1 MSENYSGDLLKS
13 LRKEQKMSQTKLAEL
28 SGISQSALVKYEKG
42 TRKISKEIDNA
53 LSKVLNIDTL
63 LKNDEVDCLIDQLIH
78 YRDINDLS
86 NKNLAFEM
94 EISEVS
100 LSYFLNRKRKPSK
113 ELQRRITI
121 FLLDKEKEM
130 LLEIKQKDGSFNFP
144 IVDKDAL
151 GERIQVIRK
160 LRGETLEKF
169 GKNFTRPV
177 GKNVLNRWEKGMNI
191 PDIERLMNVAYIGNV
206 TVSYILFGDN
216 FSHMLAK
223 GKEIRSFERLDSYRM
238 GLRLRKIRRDHRLER
253 EDFGK
258 FFSPPITKWSM
269 DKYENGKD
277 IPNTVRL
284 VQYAYIGKVS
294 LEFLIYGI

>member
-100 LSYFLNRKRKPSK
+100 LSYFLNRK
-113 ELQRRITI
+113 
-121 FLLDKEKEM
+121 
-130 LLEIKQKDGSFNFP
+130 
-144 IVDKDAL
+144 
-151 GERIQVIRK
+151 
-160 LRGETLEKF
+160 
-169 GKNFTRPV
+169 
-177 GKNVLNRWEKGMNI
+177 
-191 PDIERLMNVAYIGNV
+191 
-206 TVSYILFGDN
+206 
-216 FSHMLAK
+216 
-223 GKEIRSFERLDSYRM
+223 
-238 GLRLRKIRRDHRLER
+238 
-253 EDFGK
+253 
-258 FFSPPITKWSM
+258 
-269 DKYENGKD
+269 
-277 IPNTVRL
+277 
-284 VQYAYIGKVS
+284 
-294 LEFLIYGI
+294 

>member
-177 GKNVLNRWEKGMNI
+177 GKNVLNRWEKG
-191 PDIERLMNVAYIGNV
+191 
-206 TVSYILFGDN
+206 VSQT
-216 FSHMLAK
+216 K
-223 GKEIRSFERLDSYRM
+223 GY
-238 GLRLRKIRRDHRLER
+238 
-253 EDFGK
+253 
-258 FFSPPITKWSM
+258 
-269 DKYENGKD
+269 
-277 IPNTVRL
+277 
-284 VQYAYIGKVS
+284 
-294 LEFLIYGI
+294 